1 MTVFIKPFNEKY
13 ISVSFPDKFNDTILN
28 AVRTVPNRMR
38 QWESE
43 NKWILEKSCSKEK
56 CKFLHAKSSFGSP
69 AFLLSVRKKY
79 ARRNFVFRNP
89 RKEKSSDSR
98 GF

>member
-38 QWESE
+38 Q
-43 NKWILEKSCSKEK
+43 
-56 CKFLHAKSSFGSP
+56 
-69 AFLLSVRKKY
+69 
-79 ARRNFVFRNP
+79 
-89 RKEKSSDSR
+89 
-98 GF
+98 